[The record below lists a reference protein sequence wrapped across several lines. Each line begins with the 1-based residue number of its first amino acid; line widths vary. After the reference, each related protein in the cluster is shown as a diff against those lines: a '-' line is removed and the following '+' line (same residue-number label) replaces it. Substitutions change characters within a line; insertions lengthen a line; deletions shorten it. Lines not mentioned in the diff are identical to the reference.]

1 MKISLRTLPVEGQP
15 FNQEFEDVTF
25 SGTVRKKRD
34 LIAFL
39 SAEIVGKVLLTCD
52 RCAEEFEEAINEKQE
67 MLISDGIF
75 NGSDESYDIIEAENG
90 LIDFELILQSELNL
104 FRGDYH
110 YCAACADKN

>member
-1 MKISLRTLPVEGQP
+1 MKISLRTLPLEEQS
-15 FNQEFEDVTF
+15 FSQDFEDVTF

-34 LIAFL
+34 SIAFL
-39 SAEIVGKVLLTCD
+39 SANIVGKVLLTCD